1 HLRVLTAG
9 PAEADTALLGTV
21 PPERL
26 EALVGS
32 LRQLADVVVV
42 AAPPPLDLPDIL
54 LLAGSVDAV
63 LLAVQLGRTRR
74 ERLAALRRDLAQRR
88 ILPAGFAIVE
98 RRRGRTI
105 LAARRKW
112 AADARRTGRRPS
124 DAATEPTSTR

>member
-1 HLRVLTAG
+1 LRVLTAG

-88 ILPAGFAIVE
+88 ILPVGFAIVA
-98 RRRGRTI
+98 RRRIRPT
-105 LAARRKW
+105 AARRHR
-112 AADARRTGRRPS
+112 APRRTPRSVLGPART
-124 DAATEPTSTR
+124 ATGPTSPR